1 MVYLLFVSMYGAGQ
15 LSFYQRSIF
24 LSLLCFREV
33 CVQQDRRV
41 HLTVVY
47 FGQEGLQEVK
57 SSLVKLSRSV
67 RCLNYNEGSP
77 LNVAHRLRTRATLPH
92 FLTSL
97 WKQ

>member
-1 MVYLLFVSMYGAGQ
+1 MMYL
-15 LSFYQRSIF
+15 
-24 LSLLCFREV
+24 REV

-57 SSLVKLSRSV
+57 ASLVKLSRYV
-67 RCLNYNEGSP
+67 HCLTCSEGSP
-77 LNVAHRLRTRATLPH
+77 LNVDNTRFALCFYITL
-92 FLTSL
+92 F